1 MGGKERQKSLAK
13 KVGRYSLEKC
23 LFCLKWERIYDVKN
37 RFTFLISTHSYLLSK
52 LPMSKCANSDILIC
66 DEMKISCTRL
76 FFTLNRSSCGF
87 KGLITKSSVVL
98 RTMAAKNAVFSSD
111 LFRQKMTKLHIFGK
125 LHTHTYR
132 EAIRIQGH
140 HWACTCKIK
149 SSKGEGSKKSKVDIF
164 GHFLVSEKVSRPLFI
179 QFRERKKVLPD
190 SSSAAQ
196 FTTYYL
202 NDPKKNANFFPVTI
216 LMAVIYNRKIA

>member
-1 MGGKERQKSLAK
+1 MKQKLAAQDFSLPWTE
-13 KVGRYSLEKC
+13 V
-23 LFCLKWERIYDVKN
+23 
-37 RFTFLISTHSYLLSK
+37 H
-52 LPMSKCANSDILIC
+52 
-66 DEMKISCTRL
+66 
-76 FFTLNRSSCGF
+76 
-87 KGLITKSSVVL
+87 VVL
-98 RTMAAKNAVFSSD
+98 KALLQSPQLYYV
-111 LFRQKMTKLHIFGK
+111 LWLQKMQFSALIFLGK
-125 LHTHTYR
+125 KWQNCIFLANCTHTYR

-179 QFRERKKVLPD
+179 QFREREKKVLPD

>member
-1 MGGKERQKSLAK
+1 MKWKLAAQDFSSPWGK
-13 KVGRYSLEKC
+13 V
-23 LFCLKWERIYDVKN
+23 
-37 RFTFLISTHSYLLSK
+37 H
-52 LPMSKCANSDILIC
+52 
-66 DEMKISCTRL
+66 
-76 FFTLNRSSCGF
+76 
-87 KGLITKSSVVL
+87 VVL
-98 RTMAAKNAVFSSD
+98 KALLQSPQLYYV
-111 LFRQKMTKLHIFGK
+111 LWLQKMQFSALIFLGK
-125 LHTHTYR
+125 KWQNCIFLANCTHTYR

-149 SSKGEGSKKSKVDIF
+149 SSIKGSKKKVKLTFSDTF
-164 GHFLVSEKVSRPLFI
+164 WSQKKFRDLFLYSSERA
-179 QFRERKKVLPD
+179 KKVLPD

>member
-1 MGGKERQKSLAK
+1 MQIVQILYVVKWK
-13 KVGRYSLEKC
+13 KAAQD
-23 LFCLKWERIYDVKN
+23 F
-37 RFTFLISTHSYLLSK
+37 
-52 LPMSKCANSDILIC
+52 
-66 DEMKISCTRL
+66 
-76 FFTLNRSSCGF
+76 SSPW
-87 KGLITKSSVVL
+87 TEAHVVL
-98 RTMAAKNAVFSSD
+98 KAIFKVLNCTIYLHWLQKNAVLSSD
-111 LFRQKMTKLHIFGK
+111 LFRQKND
-125 LHTHTYR
+125 
-132 EAIRIQGH
+132 
-140 HWACTCKIK
+140 K
-149 SSKGEGSKKSKVDIF
+149 SAYFWQIALTPIGWLLGFKDIIEQKSKVDIF